1 MTTARC
7 LRAVFI
13 QGERMMRV
21 MLVEDDARLAELVME
36 YLNNYEFAVELVTRG
51 DEALA
56 RFQASLP
63 DLVVLDLM
71 LPGTDGMVVCR
82 QLRAVSDVPILIL
95 TAREDSYDE
104 VSGLEQGADDF
115 VNKPVQPRV
124 LLARLRAL
132 ARRRLPA
139 APDPAPQ
146 EPAAPSGHDDTPV
159 YDFGAL
165 HIATADRSVVW
176 RGQECVLSNTEYKLL
191 LVLVE
196 SAGRVLS
203 RDALLK
209 KMRGIEFDGLD
220 RSIDN
225 AISKLRRRFDD
236 VDSSKIKTVWGEG
249 YLFSPSA
256 WN

>member
-1 MTTARC
+1 MH
-7 LRAVFI
+7 
-13 QGERMMRV
+13 RV
-21 MLVEDDARLAELVME
+21 MLVEDDARLAELVSE
-36 YLNNYEFAVELVTRG
+36 YLSSYEFAVDLVTRG
-51 DEALA
+51 DTALE
-56 RFQASLP
+56 RFKELSP
-63 DLVVLDLM
+63 DVVILDLM
-71 LPGTDGMVVCR
+71 LPGLDGMVVCR
-82 QLRAVSDVPILIL
+82 QIREVSEVPILIL

-132 ARRRLPA
+132 MRRTQAKGGADSRVL
-139 APDPAPQ
+139 Q
-146 EPAAPSGHDDTPV
+146 
-159 YDFGAL
+159 FGSL
-165 HIATADRSVVW
+165 RIVTSDRSVSW
-176 RGQECVLSNTEYKLL
+176 RGEPCVLSNTEYKLL
-191 LVLVE
+191 LVLAE
-196 SAGRVLS
+196 AAGRVLS

-225 AISKLRRRFDD
+225 CISKLRRKFDD
-236 VDSSKIKTVWGEG
+236 AESEKIKTVWGEG

>member
-1 MTTARC
+1 MPD
-7 LRAVFI
+7 
-13 QGERMMRV
+13 QGEFCMYRV
-21 MLVEDDARLAELVME
+21 MLVEDDARLAELVTE
-36 YLNNYEFAVELVTRG
+36 YLSGYEFSVDLVTRG
-51 DEALA
+51 DAALE
-56 RFQASLP
+56 RFKEISP
-63 DLVVLDLM
+63 DVVVLDLM
-71 LPGTDGMVVCR
+71 LPGLDGMVVCR
-82 QLRAVSDVPILIL
+82 QIRDMSDVPILIL

-132 ARRRLPA
+132 LRRTQAKTGADSRVL
-139 APDPAPQ
+139 Q
-146 EPAAPSGHDDTPV
+146 
-159 YDFGAL
+159 FGAL
-165 HIATADRSVVW
+165 RIVTSDRSVIW
-176 RGQECVLSNTEYKLL
+176 RGQPCVLSNTEYKLL
-191 LVLVE
+191 LVLAE
-196 SAGRVLS
+196 AAGRVLS

-225 AISKLRRRFDD
+225 CISKLRRKFDD
-236 VDSSKIKTVWGEG
+236 ADSEKIKTVWGEG

>member
-1 MTTARC
+1 MY
-7 LRAVFI
+7 
-13 QGERMMRV
+13 RV
-21 MLVEDDARLAELVME
+21 LLVEDDARLAELVTE
-36 YLNNYEFAVELVTRG
+36 YLSAYEFAVELVTRG
-51 DEALA
+51 DQALP
-56 RFQASLP
+56 RFQASQP
-63 DLVVLDLM
+63 DIVVLDLM
-71 LPGTDGMVVCR
+71 LPGLDGMVVCR
-82 QLRAVSDVPILIL
+82 KIRDISEVPILIL

-132 ARRRLPA
+132 MRRTAQAKGGLDSRVL
-139 APDPAPQ
+139 
-146 EPAAPSGHDDTPV
+146 E
-159 YDFGAL
+159 FGAL
-165 HIATADRSVVW
+165 RIVTTDRSVVW
-176 RGQECVLSNTEYKLL
+176 RGEPCVLSNTEYKLL
-191 LVLVE
+191 LVLAE
-196 SAGRVLS
+196 AAGRVLS

-225 AISKLRRRFDD
+225 CISKLRRKFEDT
-236 VDSSKIKTVWGEG
+236 DSEKIKTVWGEG

>member
-1 MTTARC
+1 MY
-7 LRAVFI
+7 
-13 QGERMMRV
+13 RV
-21 MLVEDDARLAELVME
+21 MLVEDDARLAELVTE
-36 YLNNYEFAVELVTRG
+36 YLSGYEFAVYLVTRG
-51 DEALA
+51 DTALE
-56 RFQASLP
+56 RFRELNP
-63 DLVVLDLM
+63 DVVILDLM
-71 LPGTDGMVVCR
+71 LPGLDGMVVCR
-82 QLRAVSDVPILIL
+82 QIREISDVPVLIL

-132 ARRRLPA
+132 LRRTGSRTGVDARVL
-139 APDPAPQ
+139 Q
-146 EPAAPSGHDDTPV
+146 
-159 YDFGAL
+159 FGAL
-165 HIATADRSVVW
+165 RIVTSDRSVIW
-176 RGQECVLSNTEYKLL
+176 RGEPCVLSNTEYKLL
-191 LVLVE
+191 LVLAE
-196 SAGRVLS
+196 AAGRVLS

-225 AISKLRRRFDD
+225 CISKLRRKFDD
-236 VDSSKIKTVWGEG
+236 AESEKIKTVWGEG

>member
-1 MTTARC
+1 MY
-7 LRAVFI
+7 
-13 QGERMMRV
+13 RV
-21 MLVEDDARLAELVME
+21 MLVEDDARLAELVTE
-36 YLNNYEFAVELVTRG
+36 YLSGYEFAVDLVTRG
-51 DEALA
+51 DTALE
-56 RFQASLP
+56 RFRELNP
-63 DLVVLDLM
+63 DVVVLDLM
-71 LPGTDGMVVCR
+71 LPGLDGMVVCR
-82 QLRAVSDVPILIL
+82 QIREISDVPVLIL

-132 ARRRLPA
+132 LRRTGSRTGVDAREL
-139 APDPAPQ
+139 Q
-146 EPAAPSGHDDTPV
+146 
-159 YDFGAL
+159 FGAL
-165 HIATADRSVVW
+165 RIVTSDRSVIW
-176 RGQECVLSNTEYKLL
+176 RGEPCVLSNTEYKLL
-191 LVLVE
+191 LVLAE
-196 SAGRVLS
+196 AAGRVLS

-225 AISKLRRRFDD
+225 CISKLRRKFDD
-236 VDSSKIKTVWGEG
+236 AESEKIKTVWGEG

>member
-1 MTTARC
+1 M
-7 LRAVFI
+7 V
-13 QGERMMRV
+13 RV
-21 MLVEDDARLAELVME
+21 MLVEDDARLAELVIE
-36 YLNNYEFAVELVTRG
+36 YLNGYEFSVELVTRG
-51 DEALA
+51 DQALA
-56 RFQASLP
+56 QFQASLP
-63 DLVVLDLM
+63 DIVVLDLM

-82 QLRAVSDVPILIL
+82 QLRAVSSVPILIL
-95 TAREDSYDE
+95 TAREDTYDE

-132 ARRRLPA
+132 ARRLPA
-139 APDPAPQ
+139 AAGAGAGIQ
-146 EPAAPSGHDDTPV
+146 LEPDTPPIHI
-159 YDFGAL
+159 FGAL
-165 HIATADRSVVW
+165 RIATADRSVTW

-191 LVLVE
+191 LVLAE
-196 SAGRVLS
+196 AAGQVLS

-236 VDSSKIKTVWGEG
+236 LDSSKIKTVWGEG

>member
-1 MTTARC
+1 MY
-7 LRAVFI
+7 
-13 QGERMMRV
+13 RV
-21 MLVEDDARLAELVME
+21 MLVEDDARLAELVTE
-36 YLNNYEFAVELVTRG
+36 YLSGYEFAVDLVTRG
-51 DEALA
+51 DQALE
-56 RFQASLP
+56 RFKTLSP
-63 DLVVLDLM
+63 DVVVLDLM
-71 LPGTDGMVVCR
+71 LPGLDGMVVCR
-82 QLRAVSDVPILIL
+82 QIREMSEVPILIL

-132 ARRRLPA
+132 MRRTAQTKGGADARVL
-139 APDPAPQ
+139 Q
-146 EPAAPSGHDDTPV
+146 
-159 YDFGAL
+159 FGAL
-165 HIATADRSVVW
+165 RIVTTDRSVVW
-176 RGQECVLSNTEYKLL
+176 RGEPCVLSNTEYKLL
-191 LVLVE
+191 LVLAE
-196 SAGRVLS
+196 AAGRVLS

-225 AISKLRRRFDD
+225 CISKLRRKFEDA
-236 VDSSKIKTVWGEG
+236 DSEKIKTVWGEG

>member
-1 MTTARC
+1 MY
-7 LRAVFI
+7 
-13 QGERMMRV
+13 RV
-21 MLVEDDARLAELVME
+21 MLVEDDARLAALVTE
-36 YLNNYEFAVELVTRG
+36 YLSGYEFAVDLVARG
-51 DEALA
+51 DTALE
-56 RFQASLP
+56 RFKELSP
-63 DLVVLDLM
+63 DAVILDLM
-71 LPGTDGMVVCR
+71 LPGLDGMVVCR
-82 QLRAVSDVPILIL
+82 QIRDLSDVPILIL

-132 ARRRLPA
+132 MRRTGTRSGNDARVL
-139 APDPAPQ
+139 Q
-146 EPAAPSGHDDTPV
+146 
-159 YDFGAL
+159 FGAL
-165 HIATADRSVVW
+165 KIVTGDRSVVW
-176 RGQECVLSNTEYKLL
+176 RGEPCVLSNTEYKLL
-191 LVLVE
+191 LVLAE
-196 SAGRVLS
+196 AAGRVLS

-225 AISKLRRRFDD
+225 CISKLRRKFDD
-236 VDSSKIKTVWGEG
+236 TESEKIKTVWGEG